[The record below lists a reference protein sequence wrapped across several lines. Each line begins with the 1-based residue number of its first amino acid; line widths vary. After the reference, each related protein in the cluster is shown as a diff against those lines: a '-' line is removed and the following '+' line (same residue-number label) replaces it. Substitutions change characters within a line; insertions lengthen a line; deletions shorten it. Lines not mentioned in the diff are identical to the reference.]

1 MKAKKIFFGI
11 AIIAIGSISHSKEWE
26 FTKLKRKGID
36 NSFLCYEDAKFI
48 TDQTSPQYKFLKGAS
63 PKNYGIY
70 NKNNN
75 YLIAVD
81 RRYGSIGDRIEITF
95 NNGVKIQALISD
107 YKKTKETL
115 GWGIHPIG
123 KNRGCQLEFLVNEDL
138 IPDIVKK
145 TGDFSSHIKRY
156 AGGIKKL
163 SNTNIK

>member
-1 MKAKKIFFGI
+1 MKIKKILSI
-11 AIIAIGSISHSKEWE
+11 AIIAIGTISNCKEWE
-26 FTKLKRKGID
+26 FTKLKAKGID
-36 NSFLCYEDAKFI
+36 NSFICYEDAKFI
-48 TDQTSPQYKFLKGAS
+48 TDTTSPQYSFLKGAS

-70 NKNNN
+70 NKNNT
-75 YLIAVD
+75 YLVAVD
-81 RRYGSIGDRIEITF
+81 KRYGSIGDRIEITF

-123 KNRGCQLEFLVNEDL
+123 KSKGCMLEFLVDETK